1 MLYLLSKT
9 ETRMIDL
16 GDGFFAEVHVDTN
29 SIGTKRKII
38 ITNSDYPEVQY
49 LAADSSRTKH
59 GPLIESEGDVMN
71 LLRNADNFKEVW
83 HKKISEIDMI
93 RKQFE

>member
-1 MLYLLSKT
+1 MLFLLSKS

-49 LAADSSRTKH
+49 LAADS
-59 GPLIESEGDVMN
+59 
-71 LLRNADNFKEVW
+71 
-83 HKKISEIDMI
+83 
-93 RKQFE
+93 

>member
-1 MLYLLSKT
+1 MLFLISKS
-9 ETRMIDL
+9 ENRMIDL

-49 LAADSSRTKH
+49 LAADS
-59 GPLIESEGDVMN
+59 
-71 LLRNADNFKEVW
+71 
-83 HKKISEIDMI
+83 
-93 RKQFE
+93 

>member
-1 MLYLLSKT
+1 MLFLISKS
-9 ETRMIDL
+9 ETRTIDL

-49 LAADSSRTKH
+49 LAASSNSH
-59 GPLIESEGDVMN
+59 YGALIESESDITN
-71 LLRNADNFKEVW
+71 ILKN
-83 HKKISEIDMI
+83 
-93 RKQFE
+93 

>member
-1 MLYLLSKT
+1 MLFLLSKS

-16 GDGFFAEVHVDTN
+16 GDGFFAEVNVDTN

-49 LAADSSRTKH
+49 LATSSNSQY
-59 GPLIESEGDVMN
+59 GALIESERDITN
-71 LLRNADNFKEVW
+71 ILKNADNFKEAW
-83 HKKISEIDMI
+83 YRKISEIDMI
-93 RKQFE
+93 RRQFR

>member
-49 LAADSSRTKH
+49 LAASSNSQY
-59 GPLIESEGDVMN
+59 GALIESERDITN
-71 LLRNADNFKEVW
+71 ILKNADNFKEAW
-83 HKKISEIDMI
+83 YRKISEIDMI